1 MILKTVGKSDYKIEE
16 STISRKMHDTNYY
29 FNISHLDRH
38 RPVEPKEGDCEV
50 LTLTFNN
57 GESISL
63 ILFDYENDTY
73 KAVYEHVYLMN
84 DKGETVERIL

>member
-1 MILKTVGKSDYKIEE
+1 MILKTVGKRKYEVKD
-16 STISRKMHDTNYY
+16 STIIKEQNETQYFSDIKYVRRCFPTN
-29 FNISHLDRH
+29 
-38 RPVEPKEGDCEV
+38 PKEGDCESINIH
-50 LTLTFNN
+50 FNN
-57 GESISL
+57 GQELSL